1 MMASMDSVPS
11 VVGPSGSSDQSQNSS
26 SGSSFLPTTDYMS
39 GGPQV
44 HMPGP
49 GPVAMAMIAQH
60 SVTAADAYSGVS
72 VPVAA
77 YPVPSQLPRQS
88 PEVVH
93 NLSLEQAPLP
103 ESSKGSVVDSTED
116 PARRRK
122 E

>member
-11 VVGPSGSSDQSQNSS
+11 VVGPSGSSNHSQNVGVEEMGLSGQSS

-60 SVTAADAYSGVS
+60 SVTASDAYSGVS

-93 NLSLEQAPLP
+93 NLSP
-103 ESSKGSVVDSTED
+103 ESSAPGIF
-116 PARRRK
+116 RG
-122 E
+122 